1 MSGHSKWATNK
12 RRKEAQDS
20 KRSAVFNK
28 LARVVTV
35 AASKGADPETNFSL
49 KMAID
54 KAKSANMP
62 KDRIERAIQQAV
74 GGSEAANLES
84 VLYEAFAPNG
94 IALLIE
100 GITDN
105 KNRSVS
111 DVKAVL
117 NKHGGSLGAPNSVK
131 WMFEHKG
138 TFRVALDQVENKDDL
153 MLELIDAGADDVLEE
168 EGGLTIYTSFASFEK
183 IRKILQTKKLPTEYA
198 EMDWVAKNVE
208 TLPEGASQEKTEK
221 IVELLEDLNDVE
233 KVYTNLK

>member
-20 KRSAVFNK
+20 KRSAIFNK

-35 AASKGADPETNFSL
+35 AARNGADPEMNFSL

-62 KDRIERAIQQAV
+62 KDRIERAIQLAA
-74 GGSEAANLES
+74 GSGDAASLS
-84 VLYEAFAPNG
+84 PVLYEAFAPNG
-94 IALLIE
+94 VAMLIE

-111 DVKAVL
+111 EVKAVL

-138 TFRVALDQVENKDDL
+138 TFRVALDRVENKDDL
-153 MLELIDAGADDVLEE
+153 MLELIDAGAEDVLEE
-168 EGGLTIYTSFASFEK
+168 EGGLTIYTSFVNFEK
-183 IRKILQTKKLPTEYA
+183 VRKILSEKKLPTEYA
-198 EMDWVAKNVE
+198 EMDWVAKDE
-208 TLPEGASQEKTEK
+208 LEKEDAIQEKIEK
-221 IVELLEDLNDVE
+221 ITELLENLEDVE